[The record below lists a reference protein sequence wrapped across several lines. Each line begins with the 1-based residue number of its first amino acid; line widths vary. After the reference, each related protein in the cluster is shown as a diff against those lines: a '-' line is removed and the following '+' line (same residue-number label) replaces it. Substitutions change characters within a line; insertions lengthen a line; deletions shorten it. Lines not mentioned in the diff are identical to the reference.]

1 MVEQARVGD
10 KLLVGR
16 DVEMALGLNLVL
28 HDHHGVALDWRG
40 KPAWSQQSL
49 LIYFMTNLKSCKCGG
64 SIRGRITWGWRNW
77 CQESAPLRDKGCA

>member
-16 DVEMALGLNLVL
+16 EVEMALGLGLVL
-28 HDHHGVALDWRG
+28 HDHQGVTLDWRG

-49 LIYFMTNLKSCKCGG
+49 LIDSMTNLKSCECGALYQRQNHVG
-64 SIRGRITWGWRNW
+64 LEELMSGISSPEG
-77 CQESAPLRDKGCA
+77 

>member
-28 HDHHGVALDWRG
+28 HDHHGVALDWRR

-49 LIYFMTNLKSCKCGG
+49 LIYFMTNLKSCKCGALYQRQNHMG
-64 SIRGRITWGWRNW
+64 LEELVSGISSPEG
-77 CQESAPLRDKGCA
+77 